1 MAGITIQ
8 LPELDAEHN
17 IEVEV
22 KVNGKGKRYHYRVE
36 LFSWTECYES
46 EEKASCL
53 RRMIEKYDE
62 DWQLVHIGGEKE
74 TAIPLLFKQRN

>member
-22 KVNGKGKRYHYRVE
+22 KVNGKGKRYHNRIE
-36 LFSWTECYES
+36 LFSWEEC
-46 EEKASCL
+46 KGKK
-53 RRMIEKYDE
+53 RRCALD
-62 DWQLVHIGGEKE
+62 D
-74 TAIPLLFKQRN
+74 

>member
-8 LPELDAEHN
+8 LPEMDAEHN

-22 KVNGKGKRYHYRVE
+22 KVNGKGRRYHYRVE
-36 LFSWTECYES
+36 LFSWEECYE
-46 EEKASCL
+46 EEPKASCL
-53 RRMIEKYDE
+53 RRMIDKYDKE
-62 DWQLVHIGGEKE
+62 WQLVHIGGEKQ